1 MLNVFFWGL
10 RLYFTFFPRRF
21 VVSER
26 VSQVL
31 VSSTSNELLHR
42 FGTWDASDL
51 KDWRLVIQQ
60 GFNRYLLGIQLFSLR
75 NRGQQTSANSTN
87 ILRLS
92 YLSSALFWGLN
103 GHDPRWWFQICL
115 YFHLENWEDV
125 QFDEHIFQIR
135 VETTNQMNIE

>member
-1 MLNVFFWGL
+1 MYFLLFVSRDCHIVECFFGGGL

-60 GFNRYLLGIQLFSLR
+60 GFNRF
-75 NRGQQTSANSTN
+75 
-87 ILRLS
+87 
-92 YLSSALFWGLN
+92 F
-103 GHDPRWWFQICL
+103 
-115 YFHLENWEDV
+115 
-125 QFDEHIFQIR
+125 
-135 VETTNQMNIE
+135 